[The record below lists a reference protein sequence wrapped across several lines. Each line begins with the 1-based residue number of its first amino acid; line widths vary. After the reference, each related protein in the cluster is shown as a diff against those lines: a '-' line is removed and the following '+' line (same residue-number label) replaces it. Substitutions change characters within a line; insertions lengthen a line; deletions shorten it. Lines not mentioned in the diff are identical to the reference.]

1 MVFIH
6 IQYLVKLILNAVWA
20 LASSLDVG
28 GDVSVLVRPPAFKRV
43 WATPDMQPKP
53 AQLRPEWSPL
63 LLFCLQIEELRAVG
77 EEILKRMRDGK
88 PQVRPESIKCDSSLI
103 SSIITRWQLSFSLLY
118 IYIYIYMRVC
128 LCRTLFRLLLTHSCA
143 DKAARG

>member
-20 LASSLDVG
+20 LASSLIVG

-77 EEILKRMRDGK
+77 EEKLKRMRDGK

-118 IYIYIYMRVC
+118 ICMFMRVC